1 MKKLCA
7 LFAVFVCL
15 VGLVSQALAME
26 ATALRRFPA
35 MKTEESFSKLLGLLE
50 KNETKAA
57 AEYLRADGLLM
68 EKGTEVILSQVGCD
82 GRCVKFQVKGG
93 QTDYWTV
100 LTMDGEKVFEYKK

>member
-7 LFAVFVCL
+7 LLVVFVCL
-15 VGLVSQALAME
+15 VGLVSQSLAMD

-35 MKTEESFSKLLGLLE
+35 MKTEEAFKKLLGLLE
-50 KNETKAA
+50 QNETKAA

-68 EKGTEVILSQVGCD
+68 EKGTEVILSELGCE
-82 GRCVKFQVKGG
+82 GRCIKFQVKGG